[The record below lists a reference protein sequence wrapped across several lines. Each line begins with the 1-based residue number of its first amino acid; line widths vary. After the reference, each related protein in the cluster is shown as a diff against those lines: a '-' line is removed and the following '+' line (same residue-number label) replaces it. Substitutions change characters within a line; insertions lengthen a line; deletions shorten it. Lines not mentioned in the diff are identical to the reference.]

1 MYILS
6 FNMHDNNIDIEHRSK
21 KLPLAAI
28 KNVKRT
34 IGRHPAND
42 RLVRQAFALLWSG
55 RGRTAW
61 LLRFVKADSPGRRL
75 TSAVTYICP
84 KNGNITQKG
93 KIYFSYEVF
102 DKMRGKRRR
111 YGCCYSPKIGVTY
124 KDNRSTMPVLCR
136 KGEANSWDAT
146 DALRRHTID
155 L

>member
-61 LLRFVKADSPGRRL
+61 LLRFVKADSPERRL
-75 TSAVTYICP
+75 TSPSHIYALKTEILH
-84 KNGNITQKG
+84 KKG
-93 KIYFSYEVF
+93 KYIFLMRFSTKCAESAGDTAVAIHQ
-102 DKMRGKRRR
+102 RL
-111 YGCCYSPKIGVTY
+111 V
-124 KDNRSTMPVLCR
+124 
-136 KGEANSWDAT
+136 
-146 DALRRHTID
+146 
-155 L
+155 